1 MPSKVKCPI
10 CGSELTNF
18 TKGHIDT
25 KKHQA
30 ALKKKDISPS
40 EDPALKLLKKK
51 TQTQPVKKQI
61 TKGIEARVV
70 KLETIVNQIK
80 ENQGIIL
87 KILDSLNIKKINVL
101 KKKSLKPTKKLKIED
116 IRSAI
121 AKCVQNNKNESLWVK
136 LDDVISIL
144 KLNREDDRIALN
156 KSLILMFNKN
166 IIDLAEG
173 GDPKYSLK
181 YQNREYGMIALQ

>member
-1 MPSKVKCPI
+1 MPSKVKCPV
-10 CGSELTNF
+10 CGSELASF
-18 TKGHIDT
+18 TKRHIDS

-30 ALKKKDISPS
+30 TLKKKGISPS

-51 TQTQPVKKQI
+51 PQPVKNQAI
-61 TKGIEARVV
+61 RGIEERVV
-70 KLETIVNQIK
+70 KLETVINQIK
-80 ENQGIIL
+80 ENQDIIL
-87 KILDSLNIKKINVL
+87 KILESLNIKETNVL
-101 KKKSLKPTKKLKIED
+101 KKKFSKPKKKLKIGD

-121 AKCVQNNKNESLWVK
+121 AKCVQNNKNETLWVK

-173 GDPKYSLK
+173 GDPKFPLK
-181 YQNREYGMIALQ
+181 YQNRTYGMIALQ